1 MPIKNRTSSK
11 IRSEEREQIVKIEK
25 YCRWGVIDKT
35 DKNGFILELH
45 LVLNKD
51 FKTDHFFFPKLEKL
65 NINGKSFKLQNV
77 DFLNLHE
84 GLKELWLTNCQL
96 DYIPKLNNLKNL
108 QTLRING
115 NNISSLSGMEGFTNL
130 RYLLLSGNKIQ
141 NLNEL
146 KKLSNS
152 NELNKIYFWRNGVN
166 SLEGIGT
173 LLKLPNLKFI
183 SFALNSITSLDDF
196 EQLANHESLE
206 ELILENNEITELN
219 ISVNIPNLKRI
230 NLKHNKIKK
239 ITALKNLPSLE
250 RLDLN
255 YNKIKTLENLNN
267 LPNLKIITVACNP
280 LRTLTRLKRLP
291 SLEIIEYFTVTEWEQ
306 DEINKLGNRLDKI
319 GLYLHEIEEE
329 IFLDTDINIDYETF
343 LNIYSRKCL
352 TEFKINKYL
361 TLKLM
366 LDSRIGSEIMIYV
379 NGKPFIQCSFLLFTI
394 PTEVFDK
401 TETVNS
407 IDEAAKFLN
416 PIMERGIPHFLKHEI
431 KPEEI
436 FWGHCSNIQAWTEHN
451 YDTRLLHRNL
461 AFPLLKKLTEAG
473 DPMALKVFKEE
484 IAKRYSSGIPSVRIF
499 LRKEGYLRFLNS
511 NEFRSVN

>member
-1 MPIKNRTSSK
+1 MTIKNRTSSK
-11 IRSEEREQIVKIEK
+11 IRSEEREQIVKIER
-25 YCRWGVIDKT
+25 YCSRGTIDKT

-51 FKTDHFFFPKLEKL
+51 FRTDHFFFPKLEKL
-65 NINGKSFKLQNV
+65 NINGKSFKQQNV

-115 NNISSLSGMEGFTNL
+115 NNISSLSGMEKLTNL

-146 KKLSNS
+146 EKLSNL

-166 SLEGIGT
+166 SLEGIGE

-183 SFALNSITSLDDF
+183 SFAFNNITSLDVI

-230 NLKHNKIKK
+230 NLNHNKINK

-250 RLDLN
+250 RIKLS
-255 YNKIKTLENLNN
+255 YNDIRTLENLNN
-267 LPNLKIITVACNP
+267 LPNLKEITVACNP
-280 LRTLTRLKRLP
+280 LKTLTDLKKLP
-291 SLEIIEYFTVTEWEQ
+291 SLELVEYLMVTEWEQ
-306 DEINKLGNRLDKI
+306 DEINKLENYLEQI
-319 GLYLHEIEEE
+319 GLYSHEVEEE
-329 IFLDTDINIDYETF
+329 IFLDDETDINYETF
-343 LNIYSRKCL
+343 LNIYSRKCI
-352 TEFKINKYL
+352 TEFKVNKYL
-361 TLKLM
+361 SLKLM
-366 LDSRIGSEIMIYV
+366 LNSRIGRETMIYV
-379 NGKPFIQCSFLLFTI
+379 DGKPFIQCSFLLFTI
-394 PTEVFDK
+394 PTKVFDK

-416 PIMERGIPHFLKHEI
+416 PIMERGIPHYLKHEI
-431 KPEEI
+431 NPEEV
-436 FWGHCSNIQAWTEHN
+436 FWGHCSNIQAWAEHG

-484 IAKRYSSGIPSVRIF
+484 IAKRYSSGIPSVRTF
-499 LRKEGYLRFLNS
+499 LSEEGYLRFLS
-511 NEFRSVN
+511 PDELDIL